1 MSTCV
6 PMGRHAA
13 SVRSRDTVAE
23 YGCAASSRVR
33 SLPQTHRMH
42 DLAARDS
49 PLEYWFWKVMTPAG
63 GAIVDFVVRRET
75 GTAEVR
81 VSTWRPGVYPVI
93 HESSAESSG
102 GAEGIRIGES
112 HLDASGS
119 AGSAGDVRWEVRWD
133 LGAIRLAPRPD
144 WFGPLHPFDMELV
157 ARPHAHL
164 RGLLRL
170 GPRTIK
176 LDGAGV
182 VAHYW
187 GRRLPDRW
195 TWISASG
202 FDDDPDAR
210 LEALL
215 VSSRLWG
222 GPLHVPAGYVWI
234 SEGGHVEETV
244 EPLTGAITLT
254 RHGHG
259 VRLGSLRAD
268 GRRHTIECSAPPD
281 TFNDV
286 GDGVEQSLSAD
297 LSLDGRVRVTGSVGL
312 EFRG

>member
-1 MSTCV
+1 M
-6 PMGRHAA
+6 
-13 SVRSRDTVAE
+13 D
-23 YGCAASSRVR
+23 
-33 SLPQTHRMH
+33 
-42 DLAARDS
+42 DLAARDA
-49 PLEYWFWKVMTPAG
+49 PLEYWFWKVRTPEG
-63 GAIVDFVVRRET
+63 GAIMDYVVRRDA
-75 GTAEVR
+75 GTVEVR
-81 VSTWRPGVYPVI
+81 VSTWRPDVCPVI
-93 HESSAESSG
+93 HESSTEWSAG
-102 GAEGIRIGES
+102 VEGIRIGGS
-112 HLDASGS
+112 HLDATGS

-133 LGAIRLAPRPD
+133 LGAPRLAPRPD

-157 ARPHAHL
+157 ARPHARL

-215 VSSRLWG
+215 VSSRLWN
-222 GPLHVPAGYVWI
+222 GPLHVPAGYVWL
-234 SEGGHVEETV
+234 SADGHVEETV
-244 EPLTGAITLT
+244 EPLTGAIRLT
-254 RHGHG
+254 RDGHA
-259 VRLGSLRAD
+259 VRISSLRAD
-268 GRRHTIECSAPPD
+268 GRRHTIECTAPSS
-281 TFNDV
+281 TFNEV

-297 LSLDGRVRVTGSVGL
+297 LSLDGRLRATGSVGL

>member
-1 MSTCV
+1 M
-6 PMGRHAA
+6 
-13 SVRSRDTVAE
+13 D
-23 YGCAASSRVR
+23 
-33 SLPQTHRMH
+33 

-49 PLEYWFWKVMTPAG
+49 PLEYWFWKVRTPEG

-75 GTAEVR
+75 GVAEVR
-81 VSTWRPGVYPVI
+81 VSTWRPGVCPVI
-93 HESSAESSG
+93 RESSTEWSG
-102 GAEGIRIGES
+102 DAEGIRIGDS

-119 AGSAGDVRWEVRWD
+119 AGSAGDVRWQVRWD
-133 LGAIRLAPRPD
+133 LGAARLAPRPD

-157 ARPHAHL
+157 ASPDVYL

-170 GPRTIK
+170 GARTIK
-176 LDGAGV
+176 LDGAGM

-202 FDDDPDAR
+202 FDDDPDAH

-222 GPLHVPAGYVWI
+222 GPLHVPAGYVWL
-234 SEGGHVEETV
+234 SENGKVDETV
-244 EPLTGAITLT
+244 EPLTGAIKVT
-254 RHGHG
+254 RNDHA
-259 VRLGSLRAD
+259 VRISSLRAD
-268 GRRHTIECSAPPD
+268 GRRHTIECSAPLAS
-281 TFNDV
+281 FNEV
-286 GDGVEQSLSAD
+286 GDGIEQSLSAD
-297 LSLDGRVRVTGSVGL
+297 LSIDGRLRATGSVGL